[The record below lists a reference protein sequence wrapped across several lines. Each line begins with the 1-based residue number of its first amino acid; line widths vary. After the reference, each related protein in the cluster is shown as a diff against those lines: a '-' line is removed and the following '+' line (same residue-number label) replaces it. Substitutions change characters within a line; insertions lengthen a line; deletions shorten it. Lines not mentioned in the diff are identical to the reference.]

1 MKPEDLL
8 FKKFGQIFPAGT
20 LLFREGEA
28 CTGMFIIQKGKVRLF
43 LQAGDEEVTLD
54 TLGEGDFFGETACL
68 LEQPRLLSARTEEE
82 SHLLFIQPEV
92 LEELF
97 RSQAGTGMKIVTHLA
112 SRLKK
117 AYETIARLSSSS
129 EKVSERGSDLR

>member
-1 MKPEDLL
+1 MKPEDFL
-8 FKKFGQIFPAGT
+8 FKKFGRIVPAGT
-20 LLFREGEA
+20 LLFQEGEA

-43 LQAGDEEVTLD
+43 LRAGDEEVTLD

-82 SHLLFIQPEV
+82 SHLLLIEPEV

-97 RSQAGTGMKIVTHLA
+97 RSQAGTGMKIVMHLA

-117 AYETIARLSSSS
+117 AYEMIARLSPPGEKAS
-129 EKVSERGSDLR
+129 E

>member
-1 MKPEDLL
+1 MKQEELL
-8 FKKFGQIFPAGT
+8 FKKFGQVFPAGT
-20 LLFREGEA
+20 VLFQEGEA

-43 LQAGDEEVTLD
+43 IQAGDEEITLD

-82 SHLLFIQPEV
+82 SHLLLIQPEV

-97 RSQAGTGMKIVTHLA
+97 RGPSGMGMKIVAHLA

-117 AYETIARLSSSS
+117 SYEMIACLSPASG
-129 EKVSERGSDLR
+129 KVSK

>member
-1 MKPEDLL
+1 MKQEELL
-8 FKKFGQIFPAGT
+8 FKKFGQVFPAGT
-20 LLFREGEA
+20 VLFKEGEA

-43 LQAGDEEVTLD
+43 IQAGDEEITLD

-82 SHLLFIQPEV
+82 SHLLLIQPEV

-97 RSQAGTGMKIVTHLA
+97 RGHSGMGMKIVAHLA

-117 AYETIARLSSSS
+117 AYEMIARLSPGSG
-129 EKVSERGSDLR
+129 KVSR